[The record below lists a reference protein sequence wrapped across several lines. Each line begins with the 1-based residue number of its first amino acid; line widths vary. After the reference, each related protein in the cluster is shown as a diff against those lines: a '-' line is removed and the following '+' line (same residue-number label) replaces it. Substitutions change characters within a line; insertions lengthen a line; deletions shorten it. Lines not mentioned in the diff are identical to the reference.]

1 MEIKKVVV
9 IGSGTM
15 GSGIAAH
22 LCNANIPVTLLD
34 LKTDISEKA
43 RDNIQRS
50 KPPLLLDK
58 SKINN
63 IKVGNIFE
71 NFSEVKEADWVVE
84 AVVERIDVKHDIY
97 EKIFKERKKGAIV
110 SSNTSSIPI
119 KVLSQNLTEGEKKDF
134 CITHFFNPVRYMA
147 LLEIVKNENN
157 DLEKINALKKFCEI
171 ELGKGAIVCNDTPG
185 FLGNRV
191 GVYAMQIA
199 MTEAFKMKLSIEE
212 ADAIFGRPMG
222 IPKTGIFG
230 LYDLIGI
237 DLMADVLKSFI
248 KELPKT
254 DNFHEVAKEIPLVKK
269 LIETGYTGRKGKGGF
284 YRINKTDGK
293 KVMEALNLETGE
305 YHASKKINIK
315 SGKVDLVALINR
327 DDKYGKYAWSVISKI
342 IKYASSLIPG
352 ITKEFNDIDEAMR
365 LGFNWSKGPF
375 EMLEEIG
382 VDNFFNKVDEYGN
395 IDFLENLAKS
405 KNEKFY
411 GERQKYTDIETLGKV
426 KKKATSIDGN
436 DSAKIYRFKD
446 YNIVEFTTKANALDY
461 DSMDA
466 LNKATDKPL
475 IIINESM
482 QFSAG
487 VNLSYTM
494 NYADK
499 RDFKSIEKFIKY
511 FQETCKQ
518 LKYSDHPVISAPSGL
533 TLGGGFEVMV
543 QSNFVASHTNIVV
556 GLVETIV
563 GLVPAGGGCK
573 EMLARW
579 LETEEAK
586 KDPHYA
592 PLRVFDIIGNAKTAT
607 SPVEAE
613 PLKYLRAKDKKIMN
627 RNSLLEVSKKIIEE
641 NRDFK
646 TPSENSFN
654 LPGKAVKDEM
664 IKTLEK
670 LYDDK
675 IILDHGMEVG
685 KELAN
690 VLSGGDTT
698 IDKTLSEDDMF
709 KLELDS
715 FMRLI
720 ETKKTQERIKHT
732 LATGKP
738 LVNYYF
744 LLFFIFYFFITKFFN
759 YLLFFSY
766 LLQIKFSFPFFYS
779 FIFFYNSF
787 FFCNSSF
794 NYFLFF

>member
-1 MEIKKVVV
+1 MDIKKVVV

-34 LKTDISEKA
+34 LTTEISEKA
-43 RDNIQRS
+43 RDRIFKS

-58 SKINN
+58 SKIKN
-63 IKVGNIFE
+63 IKVGNIDD
-71 NFSEVKEADWVVE
+71 NFDIVKDADWVVE
-84 AVVERIDVKHDIY
+84 AVVERIDIKHDIY
-97 EKIFKERKKGAIV
+97 EKIFKNRKTGAIV

-119 KVLSQNLTEGEKKDF
+119 KVLSEKLIPEQKRDF
-134 CITHFFNPVRYMA
+134 CITHFFNPVRYMG

-157 DLEKINALKKFCEI
+157 DLDKINSLKKFCEI

-191 GVYAMQIA
+191 GVFAMQVA

-222 IPKTGIFG
+222 IPKTGVFG

-248 KELPKT
+248 KELSEE
-254 DNFHEVAKEIPLVKK
+254 DLFQEVAKEIPLVKK

-284 YRINKTDGK
+284 YRMNKNGATK
-293 KVMEALNLETGE
+293 IMEAINLETGK
-305 YHASKKINIK
+305 YSTSQKINIG
-315 SGKVDLVALINR
+315 SDNIDLQSLISR
-327 DDKYGKYAWSVISKI
+327 DDKYGEYAWSVISKI
-342 IKYASSLIPG
+342 IKYASSLVPG
-352 ITKEFNDIDEAMR
+352 ITKDFNDIDEAMR
-365 LGFNWSKGPF
+365 LGFNWTKGPF

-382 VDNFFNKVDEYGN
+382 VENFFNKIEDFKGN
-395 IDFLENLAKS
+395 KFLENLSKS
-405 KNEKFY
+405 KNQDFY
-411 GERQKYTDIETLGKV
+411 GSRQKYTEIETLGKV
-426 KKKATSIDGN
+426 KKKAVSVDGN
-436 DSAKIYRFKD
+436 NSAQIYRFND

-461 DSMDA
+461 NSMDA
-466 LNKATDKPL
+466 LKKATDKPL

-487 VNLSYTM
+487 VNLTYTM
-494 NYADK
+494 DFANK
-499 RDFKSIEKFIKY
+499 RDFKSIKKFIKY
-511 FQETCKQ
+511 FQETCKH

-563 GLVPAGGGCK
+563 GLIPAGGGCK

-579 LETEEAK
+579 LATDEAK
-586 KDPHYA
+586 KDPNYA
-592 PLRVFDIIGNAKTAT
+592 PLKVFDIIGYGKTAT

-613 PLKYLRAKDKKIMN
+613 PMKYLKPEDKKIMN
-627 RNSLLEVSKKIIEE
+627 RNSLLEVSKEILNE
-641 NRDFK
+641 NKDFK
-646 TPSENSFN
+646 APSETKFI
-654 LPGKAVKDEM
+654 LPGKTVIPEM
-664 IKTLEK
+664 NKILEK
-670 LYDDK
+670 LYNDK
-675 IILDHGMEVG
+675 IILDHGLKVAQ
-685 KELAN
+685 ELSY

-698 IDKTLSEDDMF
+698 IDKTLSEDDLF
-709 KLELDS
+709 KLELDA

-720 ETKKTQERIKHT
+720 ETKETQDRIKHT

-738 LVNYYF
+738 LIN
-744 LLFFIFYFFITKFFN
+744 
-759 YLLFFSY
+759 
-766 LLQIKFSFPFFYS
+766 
-779 FIFFYNSF
+779 
-787 FFCNSSF
+787 
-794 NYFLFF
+794 

>member
-34 LKTDISEKA
+34 LKTEISEQA
-43 RDNIQRS
+43 RDRIYKSR
-50 KPPLLLDK
+50 PPLLLDK

-63 IKVGNIFE
+63 IKVGNIAD
-71 NFSEVKEADWVVE
+71 NFSEVAEADWVVE
-84 AVVERIDVKHDIY
+84 AVVERIDIKHDIY
-97 EKIFKERKKGAIV
+97 EKIFKARKKGAIV

-119 KVLSQNLTEGEKKDF
+119 KILSQYLSEEEKKDF
-134 CITHFFNPVRYMA
+134 CITHFFNPVRYMG

-157 DLEKINALKKFCEI
+157 DLDKINSLKQFCEI

-185 FLGNRV
+185 FLGNRI
-191 GVYAMQIA
+191 GVFAMQVA

-222 IPKTGIFG
+222 IPKTGVFG

-248 KELPKT
+248 KELPEN
-254 DNFHEVAKEIPLVKK
+254 DPFQIIAKEIPLVKK
-269 LIETGYTGRKGKGGF
+269 LITNGYTGRKGKGGF
-284 YRINKTDGK
+284 YRVNKTSGT

-305 YHASKKINIK
+305 YSPSKKINIT
-315 SGKVDLVALINR
+315 SEKVDLKSLINR

-342 IKYASSLIPG
+342 IKYASSLVPS

-365 LGFNWSKGPF
+365 LGFNWTKGPF

-382 VDNFFNKVDEYGN
+382 VANFFDKVEGYQDN
-395 IDFLENLAKS
+395 IFLENLAKN

-411 GERQKYTDIETLGKV
+411 GQRQKYTDIETLGKV
-426 KKKATSIDGN
+426 KKTATSIDGN
-436 DSAKIYRFKD
+436 NSAQIYRFKD
-446 YNIVEFTTKANALDY
+446 YNVVEFTTKANALDY

-466 LNKATDKPL
+466 LKKATDKPL

-494 NYADK
+494 DFADK
-499 RDFKSIEKFIKY
+499 SDFKSIEKFIRY
-511 FQETCKQ
+511 FQETCKH

-543 QSNFVASHTNIVV
+543 HSNFVASHTNIVV

-563 GLVPAGGGCK
+563 GLIPAGGGCK

-579 LETEEAK
+579 LDTDEAR

-592 PLRVFDIIGNAKTAT
+592 PLKVFDIIGYGRTAT

-613 PLKYLRAKDKKIMN
+613 PMKYLKPEDKKIMN
-627 RNSLLEVSKKIIEE
+627 RNSLLEVSKKILDNNKE
-641 NRDFK
+641 FK
-646 TPSENSFN
+646 SPSETKFK
-654 LPGKAVKDEM
+654 LPGKEALIVMNK
-664 IKTLEK
+664 IIEK
-670 LYDDK
+670 LYNEK
-675 IILDHGMEVG
+675 IIHDHGVIVA
-685 KELAN
+685 KELAH

-698 IDKTLSEDDMF
+698 VDKTLSEDDLF
-709 KLELDS
+709 KLELDA

-720 ETKKTQERIKHT
+720 ETKETQDRIKHT

-738 LVNYYF
+738 LIN
-744 LLFFIFYFFITKFFN
+744 
-759 YLLFFSY
+759 
-766 LLQIKFSFPFFYS
+766 
-779 FIFFYNSF
+779 
-787 FFCNSSF
+787 
-794 NYFLFF
+794 

>member
-1 MEIKKVVV
+1 MEIKKVVI

-34 LKTDISEKA
+34 LKTEISEKA
-43 RDNIQRS
+43 RDRIHKS

-58 SKINN
+58 TKINN
-63 IKVGNIFE
+63 IKVGNISD
-71 NFSEVKEADWVVE
+71 NFSEVEEADWVVE

-97 EKIFKERKKGAIV
+97 KKIFNVRKKGAIV

-119 KVLSQNLTEGEKKDF
+119 KVLSQHLSEEEKKDF
-134 CITHFFNPVRYMA
+134 CITHFFNPVRYMG

-157 DLEKINALKKFCEI
+157 DLDKINSLKKFCEI
-171 ELGKGAIVCNDTPG
+171 ELGKGAIICNDTPG
-185 FLGNRV
+185 FLGNRI
-191 GVYAMQIA
+191 GVFAMQVA
-199 MTEAFKMKLSIEE
+199 MTEAFKMKLSVEE

-222 IPKTGIFG
+222 IPKTGVFG

-248 KELPKT
+248 KELPEK
-254 DNFHEVAKEIPLVKK
+254 DPFQLVAKEIPLVKK

-284 YRINKTDGK
+284 YRVNKTDGK
-293 KVMEALNLETGE
+293 KIMEALNLQTGE
-305 YHASKKINIK
+305 YSSSKKINIK
-315 SGKVDLVALINR
+315 TEKVDLKSLINR
-327 DDKYGKYAWSVISKI
+327 NDKYGKYAWSVISKI
-342 IKYASSLIPG
+342 IKYASSLVPG

-382 VDNFFNKVDEYGN
+382 VNNFFSKIDEYKN
-395 IDFLENLAKS
+395 NNFLENLAQS
-405 KNEKFY
+405 KNEEFY
-411 GERQKYTDIETLGKV
+411 GERQKYTKIETLGKA
-426 KKKATSIDGN
+426 KKTAMSVDGN
-436 DSAKIYRFKD
+436 NSAQIYRFKD

-466 LNKATDKPL
+466 LKKATDKPL

-487 VNLSYTM
+487 VNLTYTM
-494 NYADK
+494 EFADK

-511 FQETCKQ
+511 FQETCKH
-518 LKYSDHPVISAPSGL
+518 LKYSKYPVISAPSGL

-563 GLVPAGGGCK
+563 GLIPAGGGCK

-579 LETEEAK
+579 LDTDEAK
-586 KDPHYA
+586 KDPNFA
-592 PLRVFDIIGNAKTAT
+592 PLKVFDIIGYGKTAT

-613 PLKYLRAKDKKIMN
+613 PMKYLMPEDKKIMN
-627 RNSLLEVSKKIIEE
+627 RNSLFEVSKKILED
-641 NRDFK
+641 NRDFIAPEELK
-646 TPSENSFN
+646 FN
-654 LPGKAVKDEM
+654 LPGKSV
-664 IKTLEK
+664 LEDMNK
-670 LYDDK
+670 ILDNLYNEA
-675 IILDHGMEVG
+675 IILDHGVIVA

-698 IDKTLSEDDMF
+698 IDKTLSEDDLF
-709 KLELDS
+709 KLELDA
-715 FMRLI
+715 FMKLI
-720 ETKKTQERIKHT
+720 ETKETQDRIKHT

-738 LVNYYF
+738 LVN
-744 LLFFIFYFFITKFFN
+744 
-759 YLLFFSY
+759 
-766 LLQIKFSFPFFYS
+766 
-779 FIFFYNSF
+779 
-787 FFCNSSF
+787 
-794 NYFLFF
+794 